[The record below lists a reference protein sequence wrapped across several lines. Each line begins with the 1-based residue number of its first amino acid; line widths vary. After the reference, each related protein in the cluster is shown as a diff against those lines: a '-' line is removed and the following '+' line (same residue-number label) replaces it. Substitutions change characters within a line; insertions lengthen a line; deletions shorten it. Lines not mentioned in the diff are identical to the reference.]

1 MRFASRILLSLVLLV
16 AATAAWAQETGS
28 VSGHVTDSTGLALPG
43 ATVKVSGPQLPAGRT
58 SVTTASGGYN
68 IQRLL
73 PGPYKI
79 EAALQGLG
87 NAASTATV
95 SVDKDTQ
102 VDLKLI
108 ARTATEVVVPA
119 EAVEVDKKS
128 AEVGRSYTS
137 SEIKELP
144 LTRTY
149 SGLLQLVPG
158 APDPIVA
165 GTIVGV
171 SIAGGTRQDSK
182 YQVDGV
188 DITNPGYG
196 TLNIQTNDIDIV
208 DFDVKRGGIS
218 AELGRTSGAM
228 INAVTKSGTNEIAG
242 SVLANISPSSFQS
255 ANDFGTSQDTSTY
268 NGQANIGFPIIK
280 DTLFG
285 YVSAAYYDTK
295 ISGQS
300 ATIGG
305 GLAGDL

>member
-1 MRFASRILLSLVLLV
+1 MRFISRVLLSLVPLVV
-16 AATAAWAQETGS
+16 AAAAWAQETGS
-28 VSGHVTDSTGLALPG
+28 ISGHVTDSTGLAVPG

-68 IQRLL
+68 FQRLL
-73 PGPYKI
+73 PGPYKV
-79 EAALQGLG
+79 EATLQGLG

-102 VDLKLI
+102 VGLKLI
-108 ARTATEVVVPA
+108 SRTATEVVVTA
-119 EAVEVDKKS
+119 EAIQVDKKS
-128 AEVGRSYTS
+128 AEVGTSYSS

-144 LTRTY
+144 LARTY
-149 SGLLQLVPG
+149 SGLLQLVAG
-158 APDPIVA
+158 APDPTVV

-218 AELGRTSGAM
+218 AEFGRTSGA
-228 INAVTKSGTNEIAG
+228 IVNAVTKSGTN
-242 SVLANISPSSFQS
+242 
-255 ANDFGTSQDTSTY
+255 DFHGV
-268 NGQANIGFPIIK
+268 AR
-280 DTLFG
+280 LE
-285 YVSAAYYDTK
+285 A
-295 ISGQS
+295 
-300 ATIGG
+300 
-305 GLAGDL
+305 